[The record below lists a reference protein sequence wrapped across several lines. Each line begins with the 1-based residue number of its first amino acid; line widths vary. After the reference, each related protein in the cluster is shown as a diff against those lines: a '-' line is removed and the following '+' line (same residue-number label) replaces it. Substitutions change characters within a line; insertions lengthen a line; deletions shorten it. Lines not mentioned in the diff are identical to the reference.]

1 MLQRLIDFDETDC
14 LRDSEVALMD
24 AFKVAF
30 ELMLVAGVTPAQI
43 DKLLANLSQSYPREM
58 PRATWVIEELRLF
71 VRDPERAMHR
81 QQVRRIQREP
91 PAGSA

>member
-30 ELMLVAGVTPAQI
+30 ELLLVAGIEPAQL
-43 DKLLANLSQSYPREM
+43 DKLLASVSQSYSREM
-58 PRATWVIEELRLF
+58 PRATFVIEQLRLF
-71 VRDPERAMHR
+71 VQDPARAMHR
-81 QQVRRIQREP
+81 QQVRRVQEEP